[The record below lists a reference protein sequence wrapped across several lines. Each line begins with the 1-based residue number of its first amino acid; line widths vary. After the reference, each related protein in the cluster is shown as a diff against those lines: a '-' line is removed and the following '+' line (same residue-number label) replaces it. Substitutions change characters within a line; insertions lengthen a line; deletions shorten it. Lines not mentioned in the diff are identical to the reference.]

1 MLIVL
6 INIKFLTFITSETE
20 NSATQTRLIMTQRDL
35 VNLLKLLQSHSY
47 QWKMIG
53 LSLGFIDPELTTI
66 SNMHRLFMGAP
77 TSFLQELLSQWVQ
90 WPTASHPTKPTL
102 EALCAALQSSLVGLG
117 SLADKVNEEM
127 RQSTGMTQFK
137 YYTLCYNIILVE
149 RCFNINGASLRY
161 LCSLAGSFFFFFFS
175 L

>member
-1 MLIVL
+1 MLTAV
-6 INIKFLTFITSETE
+6 FITSETE
-20 NSATQTRLIMTQRDL
+20 NSATQTRLTQKDL

-47 QWKMIG
+47 QWKLIG

-102 EALCAALQSSLVGLG
+102 EALCAALRSSLVGLG

-137 YYTLCYNIILVE
+137 YFKLDTCITL
-149 RCFNINGASLRY
+149 
-161 LCSLAGSFFFFFFS
+161 
-175 L
+175 